1 MRARYVECLKSA
13 ICKVE
18 FVKKDGT
25 LREMFCTLKEDV
37 IEFSSDRPLKR
48 ITPEPTE
55 GNISVWDIDKN
66 GWRSFNPE
74 KVIQFLV
81 GIESSKHG
89 QTFWTYVTV

>member
-37 IEFSSDRPLKR
+37 IKSNSERPLK
-48 ITPEPTE
+48 EVSE
-55 GNISVWDIDKN
+55 ESKSGNVSVWDVENN

-74 KVIQFLV
+74 TVIQFLV
-81 GIESSKHG
+81 QVETSSHSPNI
-89 QTFWTYVTV
+89 WTDVTV